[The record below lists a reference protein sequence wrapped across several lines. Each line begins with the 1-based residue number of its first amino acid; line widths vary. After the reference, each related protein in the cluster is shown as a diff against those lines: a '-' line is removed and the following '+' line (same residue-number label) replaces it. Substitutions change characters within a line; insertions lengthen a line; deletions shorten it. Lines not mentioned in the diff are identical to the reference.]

1 MISSLREPVTVA
13 ELKRHID
20 RRFNRLD
27 RTKADKRDLRRFAT
41 KKDLQHF
48 ATKAELRREG
58 RALRRDMRL
67 WAVDIKR
74 HFDVVAEGLE
84 EKLQKVA
91 EGVSEIPA
99 IKLHLAHHDRVL
111 DDHEARLTAVE
122 PKA

>member
-1 MISSLREPVTVA
+1 MISSLREPVTLA

-20 RRFNRLD
+20 RRFTRLD
-27 RTKADKRDLRRFAT
+27 RTKADRRDLRRYAT
-41 KKDLQHF
+41 RSDV
-48 ATKAELRREG
+48 RREF

-99 IKLHLAHHDRVL
+99 IKVHLAHHDRVL
-111 DDHEARLTAVE
+111 DDHEARLTAVG